1 MKRILTAVLVLVVIV
16 AAALPPLFG
25 ARARS
30 LIEAELASIGE
41 AVSSHATVEVS
52 FHDWDVGW
60 FSSTASVSLGV
71 ELNREALELDGQD
84 PQALSTTLKL
94 VTLYHGPVLIEPLA
108 GLGWGAVELVV
119 DASLVPELRDFHEAA
134 GVDHVARLGVLVGLS
149 STTIGMDMPAFV
161 YEEAGATG
169 QGVGIDFGG
178 LEATVVF
185 DGRGESL
192 EFDGEVG
199 GVGITTPGWNA
210 EVGRASWASNAR
222 EDARIPE
229 LWLGGGQVDVARV
242 MVSSG
247 DGGLVEVNDIRL
259 QGGTEIDGDDLVA
272 TYLYEAREAVI
283 TTTRLDE
290 LAAEASVRYGYE
302 ALARLMEA
310 VYNLEALDEEQQ
322 MALINAL
329 VRERLTFA
337 IDRLGFEHE
346 DRAALASLQIDFR
359 GAELPDWFDISRSL
373 DLSAILP
380 WVSADVDLVFHRD
393 LLNGLGIGQMD
404 ALVRILAREGMV
416 KESGDDYT
424 LNVGFEDGTLT
435 VNGEPVE
442 PFELLGLLSG
452 L

>member
-1 MKRILTAVLVLVVIV
+1 MKRILPAVLVLVVIV

-30 LIEAELASIGE
+30 LIEAELATIGE
-41 AVSSHATVEVS
+41 AVSPYATVEVS

-71 ELNREALELDGQD
+71 ELNPEALELDGQD
-84 PQALSTTLKL
+84 PQGLSTTLPKL

-119 DASLVPELRDFHEAA
+119 DASLVPELQDFHEAT
-134 GVDHVARLGVLVGLS
+134 GVDHVARLGVLVGLFG
-149 STTIGMDMPAFV
+149 TTIGMDMPAFL
-161 YEEAGATG
+161 YEGDATG
-169 QGVGIDFGG
+169 QPGSIDFGG
-178 LEATVVF
+178 LEATAAF
-185 DGRGESL
+185 GGGETL

-229 LWLGGGQVDVARV
+229 LWLRGGQFDVARV
-242 MVSSG
+242 MDSSG

-259 QGGTEIDGDDLVA
+259 QGSTEIDGDDLVA

-310 VYNLEALDEEQQ
+310 AYNLEALDEEQQ

-346 DRAALASLQIDFR
+346 DRAALASLEIDFR
-359 GAELPDWFDISRSL
+359 GAELPDWFDISRSP
-373 DLSAILP
+373 DLAAILP
-380 WVSADVDLVFHRD
+380 LVSANLDLVFHRD
-393 LLNGLGIGQMD
+393 LLSGLGIGQMD
-404 ALVRILAREGMV
+404 GFVRILAREGMV

>member
-1 MKRILTAVLVLVVIV
+1 MKRILPAVLVLVVIV

-30 LIEAELASIGE
+30 LIEAELATIGE
-41 AVSSHATVEVS
+41 AVSPYATVEVS

-71 ELNREALELDGQD
+71 ELNPEALELDGQD
-84 PQALSTTLKL
+84 PQGLSTTLPKL

-119 DASLVPELRDFHEAA
+119 DASLVPELQDFHEAT
-134 GVDHVARLGVLVGLS
+134 GVDHVARLGVLVGLFG
-149 STTIGMDMPAFV
+149 TTIGMDMPAFL
-161 YEEAGATG
+161 YEGDATG
-169 QGVGIDFGG
+169 QPGSIDFGG
-178 LEATVVF
+178 LEATAAF
-185 DGRGESL
+185 GGGETL

-229 LWLGGGQVDVARV
+229 LWLGGGQFDIARV

-259 QGGTEIDGDDLVA
+259 QGSTEIDGDDLVA

-310 VYNLEALDEEQQ
+310 AYNLEALDEEQQ

-346 DRAALASLQIDFR
+346 DRAALASLEIDFR
-359 GAELPDWFDISRSL
+359 GAELPDWFDISRSP

-380 WVSADVDLVFHRD
+380 LVSANLDLVFHRD
-393 LLNGLGIGQMD
+393 LLSGLGIGQMD
-404 ALVRILAREGMV
+404 GFVRILAREGMV